1 MVTKIIPNNLHESP
15 IISHQPLLLR
25 KKNFDSHSLFLWL
38 CACASISVSH
48 LLKSDSECELLKSNN
63 NFLWKRSIL
72 ATTRSIFSKLGF
84 VFWWC
89 QWYGFN
95 FTLNLCW
102 LVYQKNST
110 KWFFKPNFH
119 LQFLCKYCYRDLFK
133 PHPLV
138 QLNELCFKLVI
149 NSLLEKNAHR

>member
-1 MVTKIIPNNLHESP
+1 MKAPSSA
-15 IISHQPLLLR
+15 ISLCSFVKQLWLPFPLLVTLCLCINLCLASL
-25 KKNFDSHSLFLWL
+25 KKWQW
-38 CACASISVSH
+38 VRVT
-48 LLKSDSECELLKSNN
+48 KSNN

-138 QLNELCFKLVI
+138 QLNELCFKLVF
-149 NSLLEKNAHR
+149 NSLLEKNSHR